1 METPSLDELAPHFE
15 RLRQYAPAERAT
27 ALETLPLPPGARARL
42 ARMLSADD
50 ELDDPLARLVA
61 GAAAWLGSP
70 PDERFGP
77 WRLLREIGCGGMGT
91 VFLAE
96 RADGQFTRQVALKLL
111 RGFPTRDAARR
122 LRQEREILAGLDHPH
137 IARLLDGGETSQGQ
151 PWLAMEYVDG
161 EPLLDHVARHAPGLR
176 QRLDLFDAMLDAVA
190 HAHRHLVVHRDL
202 KPANAMVARD
212 GTVKLLDFGIAQ
224 LVATGAASARETS
237 TRVFSPGYAS
247 PEQREGRT
255 ITTASDIYSLG
266 VLLRELLSGER
277 EAGATRRPG
286 FAALPL
292 DAELAGIIDRAT
304 QADPAHRYVGAEELR
319 EDLRRYR
326 DGRPVRA
333 ARWTRGYRLRK
344 FAGRHRAGVAAALVA
359 LAMVAG
365 FVWRLEHER
374 TRALAAE
381 AAAQQALA
389 ASERDALRARASL
402 EFLGDAF
409 SAAAPDVAM
418 SRQVGVR
425 DLLEAARS
433 NLARHEDPLLVQ
445 PMQRLLA
452 RLYGELGDVATA
464 IALMRAG
471 VEGVVPATRAEA
483 LRLAGDYD
491 GYAGLL
497 GLRGDIGA
505 AAAAAGQAAAWR
517 AQFAPGER
525 LEQVRSLQAMA
536 LVHHRGGEDDKAIA
550 LLRQSMALAGNAAD
564 IPLGLYADIAQ
575 ALAALTATAGDANA
589 ALAIAED
596 ALARVDAARPQE
608 SPEHVLLL
616 RAKANAKSAGG
627 DSAAAERLL
636 REAIALQGK
645 VVDPGGARMMELVND
660 LALAVNDLGRYSEA
674 AALLGESDRH
684 MVHAGIDGAVDRAV
698 SEGNLAGVL
707 ENAGDYAAAA
717 RHYANAFAILDQ
729 GGIGADHQVRRRIER
744 EHARTSGLAGNH
756 AQALAG
762 LTRLRDASARIDGR
776 DSGEYAM
783 LTWQLVILAR
793 GMHRPDEG
801 MPLLDEAERC
811 WRALAPPGHPIFLHA
826 RRARAAFALDRGDTA
841 AAERELRAAVA
852 GFEAADGLAIDL
864 AITRSEL
871 AGVLLAQHRHGE
883 ARTLLASAMPVLRA
897 SLLPQEINRAAAERL
912 ARRLGGIG

>member
-1 METPSLDELAPHFE
+1 MATPSLDDLAPHFE
-15 RLRQYAPAERAT
+15 RLRGCGPVERAA
-27 ALETLPLPPGARARL
+27 ALESLPLPPAARARL
-42 ARMLSADD
+42 ARMLAADD
-50 ELDDPLARLVA
+50 EDDDLLARVVA
-61 GAAAWLGSP
+61 GAAAGLGSP
-70 PDERFGP
+70 PDGRFGP

-122 LRQEREILAGLDHPH
+122 LRREREILAGLDHPH
-137 IARLLDGGETSQGQ
+137 IARLLDGGETAQGQ

-161 EPLLDHVARHAPGLR
+161 EPLLDHVARHAPGLSH
-176 QRLDLFDAMLDAVA
+176 RLGLFDAMLDAVA

-224 LVATGAASARETS
+224 LVATGASSRETS

-277 EAGATRRPG
+277 EAGAGRRPG
-286 FAALPL
+286 FSALPL
-292 DAELAGIIDRAT
+292 DAELAGIIARAT
-304 QADPAHRYVGAEELR
+304 QADPAQRYVGAEELR

-326 DGRPVRA
+326 DGRPVHA
-333 ARWTRGYRLRK
+333 ARWTRSYRLRK
-344 FAGRHRAGVAAALVA
+344 FAGRHRVGVAAALVA
-359 LAMVAG
+359 LAIVTG

-374 TRALAAE
+374 SRALAAE

-389 ASERDALRARASL
+389 ASERDAMRARASL

-425 DLLEAARS
+425 DLLEAART
-433 NLARHEDPLLVQ
+433 NLARHADPSLVQ

-464 IALMRAG
+464 TALMRSG
-471 VEGVVPATRAEA
+471 VDGVVPATRAEA

-497 GLRGDIGA
+497 GLRGDIA
-505 AAAAAGQAAAWR
+505 AAEAAAGQAAAWR

-525 LEQVRSLQAMA
+525 IEQVRSLQAMA

-550 LLRQSMALAGNAAD
+550 LLRQSMALAGAATG

-575 ALAALTATAGDANA
+575 ALAALTATAGDAGA
-589 ALAIAED
+589 ALAIAEE
-596 ALARVDAARPQE
+596 ALARVDAARPKE

-616 RAKANAKSAGG
+616 RAKANAMSAGG

-660 LALAVNDLGRYSEA
+660 LALAVNDLGRYREA

-684 MVHAGIDGAVDRAV
+684 MAGAGIDGAIDRAV

-717 RHYANAFAILDQ
+717 RHYANAFAILGQ
-729 GGIGADHQVRRRIER
+729 GASAPTTRCGGASSASTHAPAGSPATMRRRGPTW
-744 EHARTSGLAGNH
+744 HACATPRPAST
-756 AQALAG
+756 AQIRAN
-762 LTRLRDASARIDGR
+762 TR
-776 DSGEYAM
+776 
-783 LTWQLVILAR
+783 
-793 GMHRPDEG
+793 
-801 MPLLDEAERC
+801 C
-811 WRALAPPGHPIFLHA
+811 
-826 RRARAAFALDRGDTA
+826 
-841 AAERELRAAVA
+841 
-852 GFEAADGLAIDL
+852 
-864 AITRSEL
+864 
-871 AGVLLAQHRHGE
+871 
-883 ARTLLASAMPVLRA
+883 
-897 SLLPQEINRAAAERL
+897 
-912 ARRLGGIG
+912 

>member
-1 METPSLDELAPHFE
+1 MQTPSLDELAPHFE
-15 RLRQYAPAERAT
+15 RLRQCAPAERAA
-27 ALETLPLPPGARARL
+27 ALDSVPLAHEARARL
-42 ARMLSADD
+42 ARMLAADD
-50 ELDDPLARLVA
+50 EHEDLLARVVSV
-61 GAAAWLGSP
+61 AAAELGSP
-70 PDERFGP
+70 PEERVGP

-122 LRQEREILAGLDHPH
+122 LRREREILAGLDHPH

-161 EPLLDHVARHAPGLR
+161 EPLLDHVARHAPALGR
-176 QRLDLFDAMLDAVA
+176 RLDLFDAMLDAVA

-224 LVATGAASARETS
+224 LVATGASSRETS
-237 TRVFSPGYAS
+237 TRIFSPGYAS

-266 VLLRELLSGER
+266 VLLRELLAGER
-277 EAGATRRPG
+277 EAGGTRRPG
-286 FAALPL
+286 FSALPL
-292 DAELAGIIDRAT
+292 DAELAGVIAMAT
-304 QADPAHRYVGAEELR
+304 RADPAQRYVGVEELR

-365 FVWRLEHER
+365 FVWRLERER

-389 ASERDALRARASL
+389 ASERDAMRARASL

-409 SAAAPDVAM
+409 SAAAPEVAM

-425 DLLEAARS
+425 DLIEAART
-433 NLARHEDPLLVQ
+433 NLARHADPTLVQ
-445 PMQRLLA
+445 PMQRLIA

-464 IALMRAG
+464 ISLMRSG
-471 VEGVVPATRAEA
+471 VEGVLPATRDEA

-491 GYAGLL
+491 VYAGLL

-517 AQFAPGER
+517 ARFAPGEQV
-525 LEQVRSLQAMA
+525 EQVRSLQSMA

-550 LLRQSMALAGNAAD
+550 RLREAMALAGQAAD

-575 ALAALTATAGDANA
+575 ALAALTATAGDAGA
-589 ALAIAED
+589 ALAIAEG
-596 ALARVDAARPQE
+596 ALARVDAARPKE

-616 RAKANAKSAGG
+616 RAKANAMSAGG
-627 DSAAAERLL
+627 NSAAAERLL

-684 MVHAGIDGAVDRAV
+684 MAHAGIDGAVDRAV

-717 RHYANAFAILDQ
+717 THYAKAFAILDQ

-756 AQALAG
+756 AQALAE
-762 LTRLRDASARIDGR
+762 LTRLRDASARLDGR
-776 DSGEYAM
+776 DSGEYAV

-793 GMHRPDEG
+793 GMHQPEVG
-801 MPLLDEAERC
+801 LPLLEEAERR
-811 WRALAPPGHPIFLHA
+811 WHALAPPEHPLFLHA

-841 AAERELRAAVA
+841 TAERELRVAVA

-864 AITRSEL
+864 AISRSEL
-871 AGVLLAQHRHGE
+871 AGVLLAQRRHAD
-883 ARTLLASAMPVLRA
+883 ARGLLARAMPVLRTA
-897 SLLPQEINRAAAERL
+897 LLPQEVNRAAAERL
-912 ARRLGGIG
+912 ARRLGGTG